1 MGSSLSKKCS
11 IAAVSVAV
19 MAGTALLATPANSAS
34 TSMVFSCTTPV
45 GPKDFI
51 TVADTDVPATM
62 VAGATAPITTTAQVT
77 IPEDL
82 VGLLRDVVGARR
94 VDGSAVTKST
104 LDGTPLADVNHTI
117 ASMPLPASGALTVT
131 ALGTPAN
138 YTGTVGT
145 HVIKAASYTA
155 HLVFHKDAGDPF
167 VVDTTCTP
175 QTVDNNGTPDNT
187 ADDKPLV
194 QDLTVDTFKVN
205 PAPAGTPT
213 PTPTVKPTVTP
224 TVTPVPAK
232 SDTTTKVAAKYNKTT
247 DKAKVKVVVKA
258 VSGEATGSVKVI
270 LKRGSKKV
278 KSVSAKLVS
287 GTAKVVFK
295 KISRPGKYKVIA
307 KYPAS
312 STTNASSGKDTFKV
326 RR

>member
-104 LDGTPLADVNHTI
+104 LDGTPLADVTHSI

-131 ALGTPAN
+131 AVGTPAN

-194 QDLTVDTFKVN
+194 QDLTVDTFKVD
-205 PAPAGTPT
+205 PA
-213 PTPTVKPTVTP
+213 P

-232 SDTTTKVAAKYNKTT
+232 SDTTSKVTTKYSAKSNN
-247 DKAKVKVVVKA
+247 AKVKVVVKA
-258 VSGEATGSVKVI
+258 ASGQATGSVKVT

-307 KYPAS
+307 KYPGS